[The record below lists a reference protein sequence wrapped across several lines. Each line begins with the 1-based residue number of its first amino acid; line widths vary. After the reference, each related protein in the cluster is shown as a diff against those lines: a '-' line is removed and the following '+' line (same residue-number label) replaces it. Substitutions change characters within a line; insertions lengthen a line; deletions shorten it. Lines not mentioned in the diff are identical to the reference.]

1 MQNFNVGFVGGGNM
15 ARSLIGG
22 LIGNGFPAERIGVAD
37 PDEKKRT
44 RLAAEFGIH
53 TRDDNSRLAKEVEV
67 LVLAVKP
74 QTMKPV
80 AEALA
85 APLQQNKPL
94 IISVAAG
101 IRVTDL
107 DRWLGGGCAIV
118 RAMPNTPAL
127 VASSATA
134 LYANE
139 RVDELQRERAE
150 SILRAVGLALWLN
163 DEALMDTVTA
173 LSGSG
178 PAYFLLLMEILQE
191 TAVSLGL
198 DPKTA
203 RLLTLQ
209 TAFGTAKM
217 ALESSEDASTLR
229 RRVTSPGGT
238 TERAIQVLEEGGV
251 WELFHQAL
259 SAARKRSRE
268 LANQLGGE

>member
-1 MQNFNVGFVGGGNM
+1 MQNFNVGFIGGGNM

-22 LIGNGFPAERIGVAD
+22 LIGNGFSPNRIWVAD
-37 PDEKKRT
+37 PDEEKRA

-53 TRDDNSRLAKEVEV
+53 TREDNPPLAGEVEV

-80 AEALA
+80 AEDLA
-85 APLQQNKPL
+85 AAVQQERPLV
-94 IISVAAG
+94 ISVAAG

-107 DRWLGGGCAIV
+107 ERWLGGDCAIV

-134 LYANE
+134 LYAN
-139 RVDELQRERAE
+139 RHVDELQRERAE
-150 SILRAVGLALWLN
+150 SVLRAVGLALWLD

-178 PAYFLLLMEILQE
+178 PAYFLLIMEIMQE
-191 TAVSLGL
+191 TGVSLGL

-217 ALESSEDASTLR
+217 ALESSEDVATLR

-238 TERAIQVLEEGGV
+238 TEQAIRVLEEGALR
-251 WELFHQAL
+251 ELFHRAL
-259 SAARKRSRE
+259 NAARERSQE
-268 LANQLGGE
+268 LANRLGGE